1 MNKSLSSYKDLQESL
16 KNNSKKWLITGVAG
30 FIGSN
35 ILENLL
41 KLNQQVVG
49 VDNFSTGHDRNL
61 KEVQKNVSSKE
72 WNNFNFYNGDIC
84 NYDDCLNVVKDI
96 DFVSHQAALG
106 SVPRSI
112 KQPLDT
118 NSSNITGF
126 LNILEASRLANV
138 KSFTYASSSSVYGNH
153 PDLPKTEENI
163 GEPLSPY
170 AATKYVNEIYA
181 RVFSRTYDFKSI
193 GLRYFNV
200 FGPRQDPKG
209 PYAAVIPKWIKLL
222 IENEEVEIYGD
233 GETSRDF
240 CFVENVVQMNILS
253 AIADSNAK
261 DDVYNVACGNQT
273 SLTEL
278 FFLLKKALIKNNI
291 NISGE
296 PSYKDFRAGDIRH
309 SKADISKS
317 VNKLNYSPTHDIEKG
332 INDAIGWY
340 IQNLK
345 T

>member
-1 MNKSLSSYKDLQESL
+1 MNKSLISYKDLQESL
-16 KNNSKKWLITGVAG
+16 KSDSKKWLITGVAG

-41 KLNQQVVG
+41 KLNQQVIG
-49 VDNFSTGHDRNL
+49 IDNFSTGYDHNL

-84 NYDDCLNVVKDI
+84 NYDDCLRVVDDI

-112 KQPLDT
+112 KQPLAT
-118 NSSNITGF
+118 NSTNITGF

-153 PDLPKTEENI
+153 PDLPKKEENI

-170 AATKYVNEIYA
+170 AVTKYVNEIYA

-209 PYAAVIPKWIKLL
+209 PYAAVIPKWVKLL
-222 IENEEVEIYGD
+222 MENKEIEIYGD

-240 CFVENVVQMNILS
+240 CYIDNVVQMNLLS

-261 DDVYNVACGNQT
+261 DHVYNVACGHQT

-278 FFLLKKALIKNNI
+278 FFLIKEALGKNNI

-296 PSYKDFRAGDIRH
+296 PSYKDFRVGDIRH
-309 SKADISKS
+309 SKADITSGL
-317 VNKLNYSPTHDIEKG
+317 NKLNYLPTHDVEKG
-332 INDAIGWY
+332 IDDAIAWY

>member
-1 MNKSLSSYKDLQESL
+1 MKVLV
-16 KNNSKKWLITGVAG
+16 TGVAG

-41 KLNQQVVG
+41 KLNQKVIG
-49 VDNFSTGHDRNL
+49 IDNFSTGYDNNL
-61 KEVQKNVSSKE
+61 KEVQKNVSSKK
-72 WNNFNFYNGDIC
+72 WNNFYFYNGDIC
-84 NYDDCLNVVKDI
+84 NYDDCLKVVSGV
-96 DFVSHQAALG
+96 DFVLHQAALG

-138 KSFTYASSSSVYGNH
+138 KSFTYASSSSVYGDH
-153 PDLPKTEENI
+153 PDLPKREENI

-170 AATKYVNEIYA
+170 AVTKYVNEIYA
-181 RVFSRTYDFKSI
+181 KVFSRTYGFKSI

-200 FGPRQDPKG
+200 FGPRQDPNG

-222 IENEEVEIYGD
+222 MENKKVEIYGD

-240 CFVENVVQMNILS
+240 CYIDNVVQMNIIS

-261 DDVYNVACGNQT
+261 GHIYNVACGNQT

-278 FFLLKKALIKNNI
+278 YFLLKEALVKNNI
-291 NISGE
+291 NISCE

-309 SKADISKS
+309 SKADITNG
-317 VNKLNYSPTHDIEKG
+317 VNKLNYSPTHDLERG
-332 INDAIGWY
+332 IDDAIGWY

>member
-1 MNKSLSSYKDLQESL
+1 MNNSLISYKDLQESL
-16 KNNSKKWLITGVAG
+16 KNDSKKWLITGVAG

-41 KLNQQVVG
+41 KLNQQVIG
-49 VDNFSTGHDRNL
+49 IDNLSTGYDHNL

-72 WNNFNFYNGDIC
+72 WNNFNFYNGDIS
-84 NYDDCLNVVKDI
+84 NYDDCLRVVDDI
-96 DFVSHQAALG
+96 DYVSHQAALG

-126 LNILEASRLANV
+126 INILEASRLANV

-153 PDLPKTEENI
+153 PDLPKREENI

-170 AATKYVNEIYA
+170 AVTKYVNEIYA

-209 PYAAVIPKWIKLL
+209 PYAAVIPKWVKLL
-222 IENEEVEIYGD
+222 MENKEIEIYGD

-240 CFVENVVQMNILS
+240 CYIDNVVQINILS

-261 DDVYNVACGNQT
+261 DHVYNVACGDQT

-278 FFLLKKALIKNNI
+278 FFLIKEALGKNNI
-291 NISGE
+291 NISAE

-309 SKADISKS
+309 SKADITSGL
-317 VNKLNYSPTHDIEKG
+317 NKLNYSPTHDVEKG
-332 INDAIGWY
+332 IDEAIAWY